1 MYLGCMKESY
11 HLCFTSHDEVMFR
24 DAEDHGMFLNILAL
38 RGFAL
43 ETEVECEAEM
53 STHVHMNAFTAQPGR
68 FAGQVRMSYTKWFNA
83 KYGREGRFGEKYTF
97 ISKVEG
103 FYHQLVVFSYIL
115 RNGLHHCAAATAFG
129 YPYCSVREQ
138 FADDLG
144 MAQEVAGHWSKEEM
158 ASILPRYSEFPDEYQ
173 MTAQG
178 VFLRR
183 SFMEIRKV
191 EQYYAT
197 PRGYLYQM
205 NRLTDE
211 SWSREQ
217 LQDQTGPPVTLRDVE
232 QADENTVA
240 QLLKNESGR
249 GFKHGRMQDLD
260 VCHLIDH
267 DLLPGYGVQSVYQL
281 TATQKQRI
289 ARQLFYEFHLPEHQ
303 IRRCLVMG

>member
-1 MYLGCMKESY
+1 MKESY

-24 DAEDHGMFLNILAL
+24 DAEDHGMFVNLLAL
-38 RGFAL
+38 RGYAM
-43 ETEVECEAEM
+43 ETEVECEADM
-53 STHVHMNAFTAQPGR
+53 STHVHMNVLTAQPAR

-83 KYGREGRFGEKYTF
+83 KYGRRGRLGEKYTF
-97 ISKVEG
+97 ISKVDG

-144 MAQEVAGHWSKEEM
+144 MVSEM
-158 ASILPRYSEFPDEYQ
+158 AANWSREEIASFLPRYSEFPDEYQ

-191 EQYYAT
+191 EQYYVT
-197 PRGYLYQM
+197 PRNYLYQM

-211 SWSREQ
+211 SWTQEQ
-217 LQDQTGPPVTLRDVE
+217 QQDQTGPPITLRDVE
-232 QADENTVA
+232 QVDENTVA

-249 GFKHGRMQDLD
+249 NFKHGRMQDLD

-267 DLLPGYGVQSVYQL
+267 DILPGYGVQSVYQL

-289 ARQLFYEFHLPEHQ
+289 ARQLSNEFHLPEHQ
-303 IRRCLVMG
+303 IRRCLVIP

>member
-1 MYLGCMKESY
+1 
-11 HLCFTSHDEVMFR
+11 MFR

-173 MTAQG
+173 MTPQG

-217 LQDQTGPPVTLRDVE
+217 LQDQTGPPITLRDVE

-267 DLLPGYGVQSVYQL
+267 DILPGYGVQSVYQL

-289 ARQLFYEFHLPEHQ
+289 VRQLFYEFHLPEHQ

>member
-1 MYLGCMKESY
+1 
-11 HLCFTSHDEVMFR
+11 MFR
-24 DAEDHGMFLNILAL
+24 DAEDHGMLLNFMAL

-43 ETEVECEAEM
+43 ETEVECEADM
-53 STHVHMNAFTAQPGR
+53 STHVHMNVFTAQPSR

-115 RNGLHHCAAATAFG
+115 RNGLHHCASATAFG

-138 FADDLG
+138 FAGDLG
-144 MAQEVAGHWSKEEM
+144 MAQEVAGNWSKEEM
-158 ASILPRYSEFPDEYQ
+158 ASFLPRYSEFPDEYQ

-191 EQYYAT
+191 EQYYVT
-197 PRGYLYQM
+197 PRNYLYQM

-217 LQDQTGPPVTLRDVE
+217 LQDQTGPPITLRDVE
-232 QADENTVA
+232 RADENTVA

-249 GFKHGRMQDLD
+249 NFKHGRMQDLD
-260 VCHLIDH
+260 VCRLIDSI
-267 DLLPGYGVQSVYQL
+267 LLPGYGVQSVYQL

-289 ARQLFYEFHLPEHQ
+289 ARQLFYEFHIPEHQ

>member
-1 MYLGCMKESY
+1 
-11 HLCFTSHDEVMFR
+11 
-24 DAEDHGMFLNILAL
+24 
-38 RGFAL
+38 
-43 ETEVECEAEM
+43 M

-144 MAQEVAGHWSKEEM
+144 LAQEVAGHWSKEEM

-173 MTAQG
+173 MTPQG

-249 GFKHGRMQDLD
+249 NFKHGRMQDLD

>member
-1 MYLGCMKESY
+1 MYLGRMKESY

-217 LQDQTGPPVTLRDVE
+217 LQDQTGPPITLRDVE

>member
-1 MYLGCMKESY
+1 
-11 HLCFTSHDEVMFR
+11 MFR

-138 FADDLG
+138 FAGDLG
-144 MAQEVAGHWSKEEM
+144 LAQEVAGHWSKEEM

-173 MTAQG
+173 MTPQG

-249 GFKHGRMQDLD
+249 NFKHGRMQDLD

-289 ARQLFYEFHLPEHQ
+289 ARQLFYEYHLPEHQ

>member
-1 MYLGCMKESY
+1 MYLGGMKESY

-24 DAEDHGMFLNILAL
+24 DAEDHGMFLNLLAL
-38 RGFAL
+38 RSYAL
-43 ETEVECEAEM
+43 ETEVECEADM
-53 STHVHMNAFTAQPGR
+53 STHVHMNVLSVRPKH

-97 ISKVEG
+97 LSKVEG
-103 FYHQLVVFSYIL
+103 FYHQLVLFSYIL

-144 MAQEVAGHWSKEEM
+144 MVQEVAANWTREEM
-158 ASILPRYSEFPDEYQ
+158 ASILPRYSEFPDEFQ

-197 PRGYLYQM
+197 PRNYLYQM

-217 LQDQTGPPVTLRDVE
+217 LQDQTGPPITLRDVE
-232 QADENTVA
+232 RADENTVA

-249 GFKHGRMQDLD
+249 NYKHGRMQDLD
-260 VCHLIDH
+260 VCRLIDH
-267 DLLPGYGVQSVYQL
+267 DILPGYGVQSVYQL
-281 TATQKQRI
+281 SSTQKQRI
-289 ARQLFYEFHLPEHQ
+289 ARQLFYEFHLPDHQ

>member
-1 MYLGCMKESY
+1 MAANW
-11 HLCFTSHDEVMFR
+11 TRDE
-24 DAEDHGMFLNILAL
+24 I
-38 RGFAL
+38 
-43 ETEVECEAEM
+43 
-53 STHVHMNAFTAQPGR
+53 
-68 FAGQVRMSYTKWFNA
+68 
-83 KYGREGRFGEKYTF
+83 
-97 ISKVEG
+97 
-103 FYHQLVVFSYIL
+103 
-115 RNGLHHCAAATAFG
+115 
-129 YPYCSVREQ
+129 
-138 FADDLG
+138 
-144 MAQEVAGHWSKEEM
+144 
-158 ASILPRYSEFPDEYQ
+158 ASFLPRFSEFPDEYQ

-191 EQYYAT
+191 EQYFAT

-217 LQDQTGPPVTLRDVE
+217 LQDQTGPPITLRDVE

-267 DLLPGYGVQSVYQL
+267 DILPGYGVQSVYQL